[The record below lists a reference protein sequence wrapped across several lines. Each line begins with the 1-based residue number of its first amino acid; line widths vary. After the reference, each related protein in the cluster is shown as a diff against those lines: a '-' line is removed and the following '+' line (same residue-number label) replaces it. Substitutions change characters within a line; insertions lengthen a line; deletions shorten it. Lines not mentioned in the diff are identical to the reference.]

1 MAIRTIAQLKAW
13 FRRGK
18 YPTEEQFA
26 DWLDSYVHKEESS
39 IPVIQVEGLAEQLN
53 SKYVASEGHELERQH
68 RELKGDYETH
78 RMTSDERFD
87 NISGC
92 IEDLETEDE
101 RQQTEID
108 SLNAEVEVIHTKDS
122 SQDKEISAL
131 HDTDRDQQMSI
142 DSLDGRADS
151 LEMGI
156 RMHVSDTDNPHRVD
170 KSQVGLGN
178 VPNVATNDQTPTY
191 TAAPSLTYL
200 SSGEKLSSAF
210 GKLMK
215 AVSSLIS
222 HISSRDNPHQV
233 TATQVGASP
242 SGHNHDSTYQPKGN
256 YAPATHTHTAAQVT
270 GDASHR
276 FVTDAEK
283 STWNSKAD
291 GSHNHDSVYQPKGDY
306 LLSSQLQD
314 LKGPKGD
321 KGDKGDTGAPGPQGA
336 KGDTGATGAAGHSP
350 AVSVSTDGYLTVDGV
365 KQTARSLVGPQGA
378 KGNTGDRGYTG
389 AQGPQGATG
398 AIGPKGDKGD
408 KGAVFTPKVDSSG
421 NLTWSNNGGLT
432 NPAAVNIR
440 GPKGDTGPQGLKGDT
455 GIQGPK
461 GDTGATGPKGSDA
474 TVTKAAI
481 EAVLTGVINSH
492 KHEALS
498 KQLVENGYYQFHD
511 GFLIQWGHPSDNQ
524 DGYGVQTIYF
534 PHSFADTSY
543 SVLTTADSAYQAYY
557 VGRTICNKSASYF
570 KVSANQKNK
579 ERFFWIAVGK
589 G

>member
-26 DWLDSYVHKEESS
+26 DWLDSYVHKEESI

-68 RELKGDYETH
+68 IELKGDYETH
-78 RMTSDERFD
+78 KKTSDERFD

-92 IEDLETEDE
+92 IEDLETENE

-142 DSLDGRADS
+142 DSLDGRADT
-151 LEMGI
+151 LELGI
-156 RMHVSDTDNPHRVD
+156 RMHVSDTDNPHRVN

-191 TAAPSLTYL
+191 TMAPSLTDL

-283 STWNSKAD
+283 SAWNSKAG

-314 LKGPKGD
+314 LKGD
-321 KGDKGDTGAPGPQGA
+321 
-336 KGDTGATGAAGHSP
+336 
-350 AVSVSTDGYLTVDGV
+350 
-365 KQTARSLVGPQGA
+365 
-378 KGNTGDRGYTG
+378 
-389 AQGPQGATG
+389 
-398 AIGPKGDKGD
+398 KGDKGD
-408 KGAVFTPKVDSSG
+408 KGAVFTPVVDSSG

-440 GPKGDTGPQGLKGDT
+440 
-455 GIQGPK
+455 
-461 GDTGATGPKGSDA
+461 APKGSDA

-498 KQLVENGYYQFHD
+498 KRLVENGYYRFHD

-524 DGYGVQTIYF
+524 DTYGVQTIYF
-534 PHSFADTSY
+534 PHSFVDTSY
-543 SVLTTADSAYQAYY
+543 SILTTADSSYQTYY
-557 VGRTICNKSASYF
+557 VGRTICNKSAGSF

>member
-26 DWLDSYVHKEESS
+26 DWLDSYVHKEESI

-68 RELKGDYETH
+68 IELKGDYETH
-78 RMTSDERFD
+78 KKTSDERFD

-92 IEDLETEDE
+92 IEDLETENE

-142 DSLDGRADS
+142 DSLDGRADT
-151 LEMGI
+151 LELGI
-156 RMHVSDTDNPHRVD
+156 RMHVSDTDNPHRVN

-191 TAAPSLTYL
+191 TMAPSLTDL

-256 YAPATHTHTAAQVT
+256 YAPATHTHTAAQVNE
-270 GDASHR
+270 DASHR

-283 STWNSKAD
+283 SAWNSKAG

-314 LKGPKGD
+314 LKGD
-321 KGDKGDTGAPGPQGA
+321 
-336 KGDTGATGAAGHSP
+336 
-350 AVSVSTDGYLTVDGV
+350 
-365 KQTARSLVGPQGA
+365 
-378 KGNTGDRGYTG
+378 
-389 AQGPQGATG
+389 
-398 AIGPKGDKGD
+398 KGDKGD
-408 KGAVFTPKVDSSG
+408 KGAVFTPVVDSSG

-440 GPKGDTGPQGLKGDT
+440 
-455 GIQGPK
+455 
-461 GDTGATGPKGSDA
+461 GPKGSDA

-498 KQLVENGYYQFHD
+498 KQLVENGYYRFHD

-524 DGYGVQTIYF
+524 DAYGVQTIYF
-534 PHSFADTSY
+534 PHSFVDTSY
-543 SVLTTADSAYQAYY
+543 SILTTADSSYQTYY
-557 VGRTICNKSASYF
+557 VGRTICNKSAGSF

>member
-26 DWLDSYVHKEESS
+26 DWLDSYVHKEESI

-68 RELKGDYETH
+68 IELKGDYETH
-78 RMTSDERFD
+78 RKTSDERFD

-142 DSLDGRADS
+142 DSLDGRADT

-191 TAAPSLTYL
+191 TVAPSLTDL

-256 YAPATHTHTAAQVT
+256 YAPATHTHTAAQVNE
-270 GDASHR
+270 DASHR

-283 STWNSKAD
+283 SAWNSKAG

-314 LKGPKGD
+314 LKGD
-321 KGDKGDTGAPGPQGA
+321 
-336 KGDTGATGAAGHSP
+336 
-350 AVSVSTDGYLTVDGV
+350 
-365 KQTARSLVGPQGA
+365 
-378 KGNTGDRGYTG
+378 
-389 AQGPQGATG
+389 
-398 AIGPKGDKGD
+398 KGDKGD
-408 KGAVFTPKVDSSG
+408 KGAVFTPVVDSSG

-440 GPKGDTGPQGLKGDT
+440 
-455 GIQGPK
+455 
-461 GDTGATGPKGSDA
+461 GPKGSDA

-498 KQLVENGYYQFHD
+498 KRLVENGYYRFHD

-524 DGYGVQTIYF
+524 DAYGVQTIYF
-534 PHSFADTSY
+534 PLSFVDTSY
-543 SVLTTADSAYQAYY
+543 SILTTADSSYQTYY
-557 VGRTICNKSASYF
+557 VGRTICNKSAGSF

>member
-26 DWLDSYVHKEESS
+26 DWLDSYVHKEESI

-68 RELKGDYETH
+68 IELKGDYETH
-78 RMTSDERFD
+78 RKTSDERFD

-142 DSLDGRADS
+142 DSLDGRADT

-191 TAAPSLTYL
+191 TAAPSLTDL

-256 YAPATHTHTAAQVT
+256 YAPATHTHTAAQVNE
-270 GDASHR
+270 DASHR

-283 STWNSKAD
+283 SAWNSKAG

-314 LKGPKGD
+314 LKGD
-321 KGDKGDTGAPGPQGA
+321 
-336 KGDTGATGAAGHSP
+336 
-350 AVSVSTDGYLTVDGV
+350 
-365 KQTARSLVGPQGA
+365 
-378 KGNTGDRGYTG
+378 
-389 AQGPQGATG
+389 
-398 AIGPKGDKGD
+398 KGDKGD
-408 KGAVFTPKVDSSG
+408 KGAVFTPVVDSSG

-440 GPKGDTGPQGLKGDT
+440 
-455 GIQGPK
+455 
-461 GDTGATGPKGSDA
+461 GPKGSDA

-498 KQLVENGYYQFHD
+498 KRLVENGYYRFHD

-524 DGYGVQTIYF
+524 DAYGVQTIYF
-534 PHSFADTSY
+534 PHSFVDTSY
-543 SVLTTADSAYQAYY
+543 SILTTADSSYQTYY
-557 VGRTICNKSASYF
+557 VGRTICNKSAGSF

>member
-26 DWLDSYVHKEESS
+26 DWLDSYVHKEESI

-68 RELKGDYETH
+68 IELKGDYETH
-78 RMTSDERFD
+78 RKTSDERFD

-92 IEDLETEDE
+92 IEDLETENE

-142 DSLDGRADS
+142 DSLDGRADT
-151 LEMGI
+151 LELGI

-191 TAAPSLTYL
+191 TAAPSLTDL

-256 YAPATHTHTAAQVT
+256 YAPATHTHTAAQVNE
-270 GDASHR
+270 DASHR

-283 STWNSKAD
+283 SAWNSKAD

-314 LKGPKGD
+314 LKGD
-321 KGDKGDTGAPGPQGA
+321 
-336 KGDTGATGAAGHSP
+336 
-350 AVSVSTDGYLTVDGV
+350 
-365 KQTARSLVGPQGA
+365 
-378 KGNTGDRGYTG
+378 
-389 AQGPQGATG
+389 
-398 AIGPKGDKGD
+398 KGDKGD
-408 KGAVFTPKVDSSG
+408 KGAVFTPVVDSSG

-440 GPKGDTGPQGLKGDT
+440 
-455 GIQGPK
+455 
-461 GDTGATGPKGSDA
+461 GPKGSDA

-498 KQLVENGYYQFHD
+498 KRLVENGYYRFHD

-524 DGYGVQTIYF
+524 DAYGVQTIYF
-534 PHSFADTSY
+534 PHSFVDTSY
-543 SVLTTADSAYQAYY
+543 SILTTADSSYQTYY
-557 VGRTICNKSASYF
+557 VGRTICNKSAGSF

>member
-26 DWLDSYVHKEESS
+26 DWLDSYVHKEESI

-68 RELKGDYETH
+68 IELKGDYETH
-78 RMTSDERFD
+78 RKTSDERFD

-92 IEDLETEDE
+92 IEDLETENE

-142 DSLDGRADS
+142 DSLDGRADT

-191 TAAPSLTYL
+191 TVAPSLTDL

-256 YAPATHTHTAAQVT
+256 YAPATHTHTAAQVNE
-270 GDASHR
+270 DASHR

-283 STWNSKAD
+283 SAWNSKAG

-314 LKGPKGD
+314 LKGD
-321 KGDKGDTGAPGPQGA
+321 
-336 KGDTGATGAAGHSP
+336 
-350 AVSVSTDGYLTVDGV
+350 
-365 KQTARSLVGPQGA
+365 
-378 KGNTGDRGYTG
+378 
-389 AQGPQGATG
+389 
-398 AIGPKGDKGD
+398 KGDKGD
-408 KGAVFTPKVDSSG
+408 KGAVFTPVVDSSG

-440 GPKGDTGPQGLKGDT
+440 
-455 GIQGPK
+455 
-461 GDTGATGPKGSDA
+461 APKGSDA

-498 KQLVENGYYQFHD
+498 KRLVENGYYRFHD

-524 DGYGVQTIYF
+524 DTYGVQTIYF
-534 PHSFADTSY
+534 PHSFVDTSY
-543 SVLTTADSAYQAYY
+543 SILTTADSSYQTYY
-557 VGRTICNKSASYF
+557 VGRTICNKSAGSF

>member
-26 DWLDSYVHKEESS
+26 DWLDSYVHKEESI

-68 RELKGDYETH
+68 IELKGDYETH
-78 RMTSDERFD
+78 RKTSDERFD

-92 IEDLETEDE
+92 IEDLETENE

-142 DSLDGRADS
+142 DSLDGRADT
-151 LEMGI
+151 LELGI

-191 TAAPSLTYL
+191 TAAPSLTDL

-256 YAPATHTHTAAQVT
+256 YAPATHTHTAAQVNE
-270 GDASHR
+270 DASHR

-283 STWNSKAD
+283 SAWNSKAG

-314 LKGPKGD
+314 LKGD
-321 KGDKGDTGAPGPQGA
+321 
-336 KGDTGATGAAGHSP
+336 
-350 AVSVSTDGYLTVDGV
+350 
-365 KQTARSLVGPQGA
+365 
-378 KGNTGDRGYTG
+378 
-389 AQGPQGATG
+389 
-398 AIGPKGDKGD
+398 KGDKGD
-408 KGAVFTPKVDSSG
+408 KGAVFTPVVDSSG

-440 GPKGDTGPQGLKGDT
+440 
-455 GIQGPK
+455 
-461 GDTGATGPKGSDA
+461 GPKGSDA

-498 KQLVENGYYQFHD
+498 KRLVENGYYRFHD

-524 DGYGVQTIYF
+524 DAYGVQTIYF
-534 PHSFADTSY
+534 PHSFVDTSY
-543 SVLTTADSAYQAYY
+543 SILTTADSSYQTYY
-557 VGRTICNKSASYF
+557 VGRTICNKSAGSF

>member
-26 DWLDSYVHKEESS
+26 DWLDSYVHKEESI

-68 RELKGDYETH
+68 IELKGDYETH
-78 RMTSDERFD
+78 RKTSDERFD

-92 IEDLETEDE
+92 IEDLETENE

-142 DSLDGRADS
+142 DSLDGRAGT
-151 LEMGI
+151 LELGI

-191 TAAPSLTYL
+191 TAAPSLTDL

-256 YAPATHTHTAAQVT
+256 YAPATHTHTAAQVNE
-270 GDASHR
+270 DASHR

-283 STWNSKAD
+283 SAWNSKAG

-314 LKGPKGD
+314 LKGD
-321 KGDKGDTGAPGPQGA
+321 
-336 KGDTGATGAAGHSP
+336 
-350 AVSVSTDGYLTVDGV
+350 
-365 KQTARSLVGPQGA
+365 
-378 KGNTGDRGYTG
+378 
-389 AQGPQGATG
+389 
-398 AIGPKGDKGD
+398 KGDKGD
-408 KGAVFTPKVDSSG
+408 KGAVFTPVVDSSG

-440 GPKGDTGPQGLKGDT
+440 
-455 GIQGPK
+455 
-461 GDTGATGPKGSDA
+461 GPKGSDA

-498 KQLVENGYYQFHD
+498 KRLVENGYYRFHD

-524 DGYGVQTIYF
+524 DAYGVQTIYF
-534 PHSFADTSY
+534 PHSFVDTSY
-543 SVLTTADSAYQAYY
+543 SILTTADSSYQTYY
-557 VGRTICNKSASYF
+557 VGRTICNKSAGSF

>member
-26 DWLDSYVHKEESS
+26 DWLDSYVHKEESI

-68 RELKGDYETH
+68 IELKGDYETH
-78 RMTSDERFD
+78 KKTSDERFD

-92 IEDLETEDE
+92 IEDLETENE

-142 DSLDGRADS
+142 DSLDGRADT
-151 LEMGI
+151 LELGI
-156 RMHVSDTDNPHRVD
+156 RMHVSDTDNPHRVN

-191 TAAPSLTYL
+191 TMAPSLTDL

-256 YAPATHTHTAAQVT
+256 YAPATHTHTAAQVNE
-270 GDASHR
+270 DASHR

-283 STWNSKAD
+283 SAWNSKAG

-314 LKGPKGD
+314 LKGD
-321 KGDKGDTGAPGPQGA
+321 
-336 KGDTGATGAAGHSP
+336 
-350 AVSVSTDGYLTVDGV
+350 
-365 KQTARSLVGPQGA
+365 
-378 KGNTGDRGYTG
+378 
-389 AQGPQGATG
+389 
-398 AIGPKGDKGD
+398 KGDKGD
-408 KGAVFTPKVDSSG
+408 KGAVFTPVVDSSG

-440 GPKGDTGPQGLKGDT
+440 
-455 GIQGPK
+455 
-461 GDTGATGPKGSDA
+461 GPKGSDA

-498 KQLVENGYYQFHD
+498 KRLVENGYYRFHD

-524 DGYGVQTIYF
+524 DAYGVQTIYF
-534 PHSFADTSY
+534 PHSFVDTSY
-543 SVLTTADSAYQAYY
+543 SILTTADSSYQTYY
-557 VGRTICNKSASYF
+557 VGRTICNKSAGSF

>member
-26 DWLDSYVHKEESS
+26 DWLDSYVHKEESI

-68 RELKGDYETH
+68 IELKGDYETH
-78 RMTSDERFD
+78 KKTSDERFD

-92 IEDLETEDE
+92 IEDLETENE

-142 DSLDGRADS
+142 DSLDGRADT
-151 LEMGI
+151 LELGI
-156 RMHVSDTDNPHRVD
+156 RMHVSDTDNPHRVN

-191 TAAPSLTYL
+191 TVAPSLTDL

-256 YAPATHTHTAAQVT
+256 YAPATHTHTAAQVNE
-270 GDASHR
+270 DASHR

-283 STWNSKAD
+283 SAWNSKAD

-314 LKGPKGD
+314 LKGD
-321 KGDKGDTGAPGPQGA
+321 
-336 KGDTGATGAAGHSP
+336 
-350 AVSVSTDGYLTVDGV
+350 
-365 KQTARSLVGPQGA
+365 
-378 KGNTGDRGYTG
+378 
-389 AQGPQGATG
+389 
-398 AIGPKGDKGD
+398 KGDKGD
-408 KGAVFTPKVDSSG
+408 KGAVFTPVVDSSG

-440 GPKGDTGPQGLKGDT
+440 
-455 GIQGPK
+455 
-461 GDTGATGPKGSDA
+461 GPKGSDA

-498 KQLVENGYYQFHD
+498 KQLVENGYYRFHD

-524 DGYGVQTIYF
+524 DAYGVQTIYF
-534 PHSFADTSY
+534 PHSFVDTSY
-543 SVLTTADSAYQAYY
+543 SILTTADSSYQTYY
-557 VGRTICNKSASYF
+557 VGRTICNKSAGSF

>member
-26 DWLDSYVHKEESS
+26 DWLDSYVHKEESI
-39 IPVIQVEGLAEQLN
+39 IPVIQVEGLAEQLY

-68 RELKGDYETH
+68 IELKGDYETH
-78 RMTSDERFD
+78 KKTSDERFD

-92 IEDLETEDE
+92 IEDLETENE

-142 DSLDGRADS
+142 DSLDGRADT
-151 LEMGI
+151 LELGI
-156 RMHVSDTDNPHRVD
+156 RMHVSDTDNPHRVN

-191 TAAPSLTYL
+191 TVAPSLTDL

-314 LKGPKGD
+314 LKGD
-321 KGDKGDTGAPGPQGA
+321 
-336 KGDTGATGAAGHSP
+336 
-350 AVSVSTDGYLTVDGV
+350 
-365 KQTARSLVGPQGA
+365 
-378 KGNTGDRGYTG
+378 
-389 AQGPQGATG
+389 
-398 AIGPKGDKGD
+398 KGDKGD
-408 KGAVFTPKVDSSG
+408 KGAVFTPVVDSSG

-440 GPKGDTGPQGLKGDT
+440 
-455 GIQGPK
+455 
-461 GDTGATGPKGSDA
+461 GPKGSDA

-498 KQLVENGYYQFHD
+498 KQLVENGYYRFHD

-524 DGYGVQTIYF
+524 DAYGVQTIYF
-534 PHSFADTSY
+534 PHSFVDTSY
-543 SVLTTADSAYQAYY
+543 SILTTADSSYQTYY
-557 VGRTICNKSASYF
+557 VGRTICNKSAGSF

>member
-26 DWLDSYVHKEESS
+26 DWLDSYVHKEESI

-68 RELKGDYETH
+68 IELKGDYETH
-78 RMTSDERFD
+78 KKTSDERFD

-92 IEDLETEDE
+92 IEDLETENE

-142 DSLDGRADS
+142 DSLDGRADT
-151 LEMGI
+151 LELGI
-156 RMHVSDTDNPHRVD
+156 RMHVSDTDNPHRVN

-191 TAAPSLTYL
+191 TMAPSLTDL

-256 YAPATHTHTAAQVT
+256 YAPATHTHTAAQVNE
-270 GDASHR
+270 DASHR

-283 STWNSKAD
+283 SAWNSKAG

-314 LKGPKGD
+314 LKGD
-321 KGDKGDTGAPGPQGA
+321 
-336 KGDTGATGAAGHSP
+336 
-350 AVSVSTDGYLTVDGV
+350 
-365 KQTARSLVGPQGA
+365 
-378 KGNTGDRGYTG
+378 
-389 AQGPQGATG
+389 
-398 AIGPKGDKGD
+398 KGDKGD
-408 KGAVFTPKVDSSG
+408 KGAVFTPVVDSSG

-440 GPKGDTGPQGLKGDT
+440 
-455 GIQGPK
+455 
-461 GDTGATGPKGSDA
+461 APKGSDA

-498 KQLVENGYYQFHD
+498 KQLVENGYYRFHD

-524 DGYGVQTIYF
+524 DTYGVQTIYF
-534 PHSFADTSY
+534 PHSFVDTSY
-543 SVLTTADSAYQAYY
+543 SILTTADSSYQTYY
-557 VGRTICNKSASYF
+557 VGRTICNKSAGSF

>member
-26 DWLDSYVHKEESS
+26 DWLDSYVHKEESI

-68 RELKGDYETH
+68 IELKGDYETH
-78 RMTSDERFD
+78 RKTSDERFD

-92 IEDLETEDE
+92 IEDLETENE

-142 DSLDGRADS
+142 DSLDGRADT
-151 LEMGI
+151 LELGI

-191 TAAPSLTYL
+191 TAAPSLTDL

-283 STWNSKAD
+283 SAWNSKAD
-291 GSHNHDSVYQPKGDY
+291 GSHNHDSTYQPKGNYAPATHTHTAAQVTGDASHRFVTDAEKSAWNSKAGGSHNHDSVYQPKGDY

-314 LKGPKGD
+314 LKGD
-321 KGDKGDTGAPGPQGA
+321 
-336 KGDTGATGAAGHSP
+336 
-350 AVSVSTDGYLTVDGV
+350 
-365 KQTARSLVGPQGA
+365 
-378 KGNTGDRGYTG
+378 
-389 AQGPQGATG
+389 
-398 AIGPKGDKGD
+398 KGDKGD
-408 KGAVFTPKVDSSG
+408 KGAVFTPVVDSSG

-432 NPAAVNIR
+432 NPAAVNI
-440 GPKGDTGPQGLKGDT
+440 K
-455 GIQGPK
+455 GPK
-461 GDTGATGPKGSDA
+461 GDTGAQGPKGATGATGPQGPAGSNA

-481 EAVLTGVINSH
+481 EAVLTGVISTHSH
-492 KHEALS
+492 AVPSTVALKDFS
-498 KQLVENGYYQFHD
+498 NVSQKSMASTSGYYKFPD
-511 GFLIQWGHPSDNQ
+511 GLMFQWGKIQNNSDSNF
-524 DGYGVQTIYF
+524 VQTVYF
-534 PHSFADTSY
+534 PTTFYNTSY
-543 SVLTTADSAYQAYY
+543 TVLTTTISAYQEYY
-557 VGRTICNKSASYF
+557 VGRTVCHQATNYF
-570 KVSANQKNK
+570 RVSANQKNR
-579 ERFFWIAVGK
+579 EEFFYMAIGRWK
-589 G
+589 

>member
-26 DWLDSYVHKEESS
+26 DWLDSYVHKEESI

-68 RELKGDYETH
+68 IELKGDYETH
-78 RMTSDERFD
+78 RKTSDERFD

-92 IEDLETEDE
+92 IEDLETENE

-142 DSLDGRADS
+142 DSLDGRADT
-151 LEMGI
+151 LELGI

-191 TAAPSLTYL
+191 TAAPSLTDL

-283 STWNSKAD
+283 SAWNSKA
-291 GSHNHDSVYQPKGDY
+291 GGNHNHDSVYQPKGDY

-314 LKGPKGD
+314 LKGD
-321 KGDKGDTGAPGPQGA
+321 
-336 KGDTGATGAAGHSP
+336 
-350 AVSVSTDGYLTVDGV
+350 
-365 KQTARSLVGPQGA
+365 
-378 KGNTGDRGYTG
+378 
-389 AQGPQGATG
+389 
-398 AIGPKGDKGD
+398 KGDKGD
-408 KGAVFTPKVDSSG
+408 KGAVFTPVVDSSG

-440 GPKGDTGPQGLKGDT
+440 
-455 GIQGPK
+455 
-461 GDTGATGPKGSDA
+461 GPKGSDA

-498 KQLVENGYYQFHD
+498 KRLVENGYYRFHD

-524 DGYGVQTIYF
+524 DAYGVQTIYF
-534 PHSFADTSY
+534 PHSFVDTSY
-543 SVLTTADSAYQAYY
+543 SILTTADSSYQTYY
-557 VGRTICNKSASYF
+557 VGRTICNKSAGSF

>member
-26 DWLDSYVHKEESS
+26 DWLDSYVHKEESI

-68 RELKGDYETH
+68 IELKGDYETH
-78 RMTSDERFD
+78 RKTSDERFD

-92 IEDLETEDE
+92 IEDLETENE

-142 DSLDGRADS
+142 DSLDGRADT
-151 LEMGI
+151 LELGI

-191 TAAPSLTYL
+191 TAAPSLTDL

-283 STWNSKAD
+283 SAWNSKAD
-291 GSHNHDSVYQPKGDY
+291 GSHNHDSTYQPKGNYAPATHTHTAAQVTGDASHRFVTDAEKSAWNSKAGGSHNHDSVYQPKGDY

-314 LKGPKGD
+314 LKGD
-321 KGDKGDTGAPGPQGA
+321 
-336 KGDTGATGAAGHSP
+336 
-350 AVSVSTDGYLTVDGV
+350 
-365 KQTARSLVGPQGA
+365 
-378 KGNTGDRGYTG
+378 
-389 AQGPQGATG
+389 
-398 AIGPKGDKGD
+398 KGDKGD
-408 KGAVFTPKVDSSG
+408 KGAVFTPVVDSSG

-474 TVTKAAI
+474 TVTKAAV
-481 EAVLTGVINSH
+481 EAVLTGFISSH
-492 KHEALS
+492 EHVVPSTVALADLS
-498 KQLVENGYYQFHD
+498 NVSIRIFGTSSGYHKLPD
-511 GFLIQWGHPSDNQ
+511 GLLIQWGFLKSNQ
-524 DGYGVQTIYF
+524 DANFVQRVYLQR
-534 PHSFADTSY
+534 AYRDTSY
-543 SVLTTADSAYQAYY
+543 AIFTTTASTYQQYY
-557 VGRTICNKSASYF
+557 VGRNVCEQTTTYF
-570 KVSANQKNK
+570 KVSANQKNQ
-579 ERFFWIAVGK
+579 EAFFYMAIGPWK
-589 G
+589 

>member
-26 DWLDSYVHKEESS
+26 DWLDSYVHKEESI

-68 RELKGDYETH
+68 IELKGDYETH
-78 RMTSDERFD
+78 KKTSDERFD

-92 IEDLETEDE
+92 IEDLETENE

-142 DSLDGRADS
+142 DSLDGRADT
-151 LEMGI
+151 LELGI
-156 RMHVSDTDNPHRVD
+156 RMHVSDTDNPHRVN

-191 TAAPSLTYL
+191 TVAPSLTDL

-256 YAPATHTHTAAQVT
+256 YAPATHTHTAAQVNE
-270 GDASHR
+270 DASHR

-283 STWNSKAD
+283 SAWNSKAD
-291 GSHNHDSVYQPKGDY
+291 GSHNHDSAYQPKGDY

-314 LKGPKGD
+314 LKGD
-321 KGDKGDTGAPGPQGA
+321 
-336 KGDTGATGAAGHSP
+336 
-350 AVSVSTDGYLTVDGV
+350 
-365 KQTARSLVGPQGA
+365 
-378 KGNTGDRGYTG
+378 
-389 AQGPQGATG
+389 
-398 AIGPKGDKGD
+398 KGDKGD
-408 KGAVFTPKVDSSG
+408 KGAVFTPVVDSSG

-440 GPKGDTGPQGLKGDT
+440 
-455 GIQGPK
+455 
-461 GDTGATGPKGSDA
+461 GPKGSDA

-498 KQLVENGYYQFHD
+498 KQLVENGYYRFHD

-524 DGYGVQTIYF
+524 DAYGVQTIYF
-534 PHSFADTSY
+534 PHSFVDTSY
-543 SVLTTADSAYQAYY
+543 SILTTADSSYQTYY
-557 VGRTICNKSASYF
+557 VGRTICNKSAGSF

>member
-26 DWLDSYVHKEESS
+26 DWLDSYVHKEESI

-68 RELKGDYETH
+68 IELKGDYETH
-78 RMTSDERFD
+78 KKTSDERFD

-92 IEDLETEDE
+92 IEDLETENE

-142 DSLDGRADS
+142 DSLDGRADT
-151 LEMGI
+151 LELGI
-156 RMHVSDTDNPHRVD
+156 RMHVSDTDNPHRVN

-191 TAAPSLTYL
+191 TMAPSLTDL

-256 YAPATHTHTAAQVT
+256 YAPATHTHTAAQVNE
-270 GDASHR
+270 DASHR

-283 STWNSKAD
+283 SAWNSKAG

-314 LKGPKGD
+314 LKGD
-321 KGDKGDTGAPGPQGA
+321 
-336 KGDTGATGAAGHSP
+336 
-350 AVSVSTDGYLTVDGV
+350 
-365 KQTARSLVGPQGA
+365 
-378 KGNTGDRGYTG
+378 
-389 AQGPQGATG
+389 
-398 AIGPKGDKGD
+398 KGDKGD
-408 KGAVFTPKVDSSG
+408 KGAVFTPVVDSSG

-440 GPKGDTGPQGLKGDT
+440 
-455 GIQGPK
+455 
-461 GDTGATGPKGSDA
+461 APKGSDA

-498 KQLVENGYYQFHD
+498 KQLVENGYYRFHD

-524 DGYGVQTIYF
+524 DAYGVQTIYF
-534 PHSFADTSY
+534 PHSFVDTSY
-543 SVLTTADSAYQAYY
+543 SILTTADSSYQTYY
-557 VGRTICNKSASYF
+557 VGRTICNKSAGSF

>member
-26 DWLDSYVHKEESS
+26 DWLDSYVHKEESI

-68 RELKGDYETH
+68 IELKGDYETH
-78 RMTSDERFD
+78 RKTSDERFD

-92 IEDLETEDE
+92 IEDLETENE

-142 DSLDGRADS
+142 DSLDGRADT
-151 LEMGI
+151 LELGI

-191 TAAPSLTYL
+191 TAAPSLTDL

-210 GKLMK
+210 GKLMM

-256 YAPATHTHTAAQVT
+256 YAPATHTHTAAQVNE
-270 GDASHR
+270 DASHR

-283 STWNSKAD
+283 SAWNSKAG

-314 LKGPKGD
+314 LKGD
-321 KGDKGDTGAPGPQGA
+321 
-336 KGDTGATGAAGHSP
+336 
-350 AVSVSTDGYLTVDGV
+350 
-365 KQTARSLVGPQGA
+365 
-378 KGNTGDRGYTG
+378 
-389 AQGPQGATG
+389 
-398 AIGPKGDKGD
+398 KGDKGD
-408 KGAVFTPKVDSSG
+408 KGAVFTPVVDSSG

-440 GPKGDTGPQGLKGDT
+440 
-455 GIQGPK
+455 
-461 GDTGATGPKGSDA
+461 GPKGSDA

-498 KQLVENGYYQFHD
+498 KRLVENGYYRFHD

-524 DGYGVQTIYF
+524 DAYGVQTIYF
-534 PHSFADTSY
+534 PHSFVDTSY
-543 SVLTTADSAYQAYY
+543 SILTTADSSYQTYY
-557 VGRTICNKSASYF
+557 VGRTICNKSAGSF

>member
-26 DWLDSYVHKEESS
+26 DWLDSYVHKEESI

-68 RELKGDYETH
+68 IELKGDYETH
-78 RMTSDERFD
+78 KKTSDERFD

-92 IEDLETEDE
+92 IEDLETENE

-142 DSLDGRADS
+142 DSLDGRADT
-151 LEMGI
+151 LELGI
-156 RMHVSDTDNPHRVD
+156 RMHVSDTDNPHRVN

-191 TAAPSLTYL
+191 TMAPSLTDL

-256 YAPATHTHTAAQVT
+256 YAPATHTHTAAQVNE
-270 GDASHR
+270 DASHR

-283 STWNSKAD
+283 SAWNSKAG

-314 LKGPKGD
+314 LKGD
-321 KGDKGDTGAPGPQGA
+321 
-336 KGDTGATGAAGHSP
+336 
-350 AVSVSTDGYLTVDGV
+350 
-365 KQTARSLVGPQGA
+365 
-378 KGNTGDRGYTG
+378 
-389 AQGPQGATG
+389 
-398 AIGPKGDKGD
+398 KGDKGD
-408 KGAVFTPKVDSSG
+408 KGAVFTPVVDSSG

-432 NPAAVNIR
+432 NPGAVNIR
-440 GPKGDTGPQGLKGDT
+440 
-455 GIQGPK
+455 
-461 GDTGATGPKGSDA
+461 APKGSDA

-498 KQLVENGYYQFHD
+498 KRLVENGYYRFHD

-524 DGYGVQTIYF
+524 DTYGVQTIYF
-534 PHSFADTSY
+534 PHSFVDTSY
-543 SVLTTADSAYQAYY
+543 SILTTADSSYQTYY
-557 VGRTICNKSASYF
+557 VGRTICNKSAGSF

>member
-26 DWLDSYVHKEESS
+26 DWLDSYVHKEESI

-68 RELKGDYETH
+68 IELKGDYETH
-78 RMTSDERFD
+78 KKTSDERFD

-92 IEDLETEDE
+92 IEDLETENE

-142 DSLDGRADS
+142 DSLDGRADT
-151 LEMGI
+151 LELGI
-156 RMHVSDTDNPHRVD
+156 RMHVSDTDNPHRVN

-191 TAAPSLTYL
+191 TVAPSLTDL

-283 STWNSKAD
+283 SAWNSKAG

-314 LKGPKGD
+314 LKGD
-321 KGDKGDTGAPGPQGA
+321 
-336 KGDTGATGAAGHSP
+336 
-350 AVSVSTDGYLTVDGV
+350 
-365 KQTARSLVGPQGA
+365 
-378 KGNTGDRGYTG
+378 
-389 AQGPQGATG
+389 
-398 AIGPKGDKGD
+398 KGDKGD
-408 KGAVFTPKVDSSG
+408 KGAVFTPVVDSSG

-440 GPKGDTGPQGLKGDT
+440 
-455 GIQGPK
+455 
-461 GDTGATGPKGSDA
+461 APKGSDA

-498 KQLVENGYYQFHD
+498 KQLVENGYYRFHD

-524 DGYGVQTIYF
+524 DAYGVQTIYF
-534 PHSFADTSY
+534 PHSFVDTSY
-543 SVLTTADSAYQAYY
+543 SILTTADSSYQTYY
-557 VGRTICNKSASYF
+557 VGRTICNKSAGSF

>member
-26 DWLDSYVHKEESS
+26 DWLDSYVHKEESI

-68 RELKGDYETH
+68 IELKGDYETH
-78 RMTSDERFD
+78 KKTSDERFD

-92 IEDLETEDE
+92 IEDLETENE

-142 DSLDGRADS
+142 DSLDGRADT
-151 LEMGI
+151 LELGI
-156 RMHVSDTDNPHRVD
+156 RMHVSDTDNPHRVN

-191 TAAPSLTYL
+191 TMAPSLTDL

-256 YAPATHTHTAAQVT
+256 YAPATHTHTAAQVNE
-270 GDASHR
+270 DASHR

-283 STWNSKAD
+283 SAWNSKAG

-314 LKGPKGD
+314 LKGD
-321 KGDKGDTGAPGPQGA
+321 
-336 KGDTGATGAAGHSP
+336 
-350 AVSVSTDGYLTVDGV
+350 
-365 KQTARSLVGPQGA
+365 
-378 KGNTGDRGYTG
+378 
-389 AQGPQGATG
+389 
-398 AIGPKGDKGD
+398 KGDKGD
-408 KGAVFTPKVDSSG
+408 KGAVFTPVVDSSG

-440 GPKGDTGPQGLKGDT
+440 
-455 GIQGPK
+455 
-461 GDTGATGPKGSDA
+461 APKGSDA

-498 KQLVENGYYQFHD
+498 KRLVENGYYRFHD

-524 DGYGVQTIYF
+524 DTYGVQTIYF
-534 PHSFADTSY
+534 PHSFVDTSY
-543 SVLTTADSAYQAYY
+543 SILTTADSSYQTYY
-557 VGRTICNKSASYF
+557 VGRTICNKSAGSF

>member
-26 DWLDSYVHKEESS
+26 DWLDSYVHKEESI

-68 RELKGDYETH
+68 IELKGDYETH
-78 RMTSDERFD
+78 KKTSDERFD

-92 IEDLETEDE
+92 IEDLETENE

-142 DSLDGRADS
+142 DSLDGRADT
-151 LEMGI
+151 LELGI
-156 RMHVSDTDNPHRVD
+156 RMHVSDTDNPHRVN

-191 TAAPSLTYL
+191 TVAPSLTDL

-283 STWNSKAD
+283 SAWNSKAG

-314 LKGPKGD
+314 LKGD
-321 KGDKGDTGAPGPQGA
+321 
-336 KGDTGATGAAGHSP
+336 
-350 AVSVSTDGYLTVDGV
+350 
-365 KQTARSLVGPQGA
+365 
-378 KGNTGDRGYTG
+378 
-389 AQGPQGATG
+389 
-398 AIGPKGDKGD
+398 KGDKGD
-408 KGAVFTPKVDSSG
+408 KGAVFTPVVDSSG

-440 GPKGDTGPQGLKGDT
+440 
-455 GIQGPK
+455 
-461 GDTGATGPKGSDA
+461 APKGSDA

-498 KQLVENGYYQFHD
+498 KQLVENGYYRFHD

-524 DGYGVQTIYF
+524 DTYGVQTIYF
-534 PHSFADTSY
+534 PHSFVDTSY
-543 SVLTTADSAYQAYY
+543 SILTTADSSYQTYY
-557 VGRTICNKSASYF
+557 VGRTICNKSAGSF

>member
-26 DWLDSYVHKEESS
+26 DWLDIYVHKEDSI

-68 RELKGDYETH
+68 IELKGDYETH
-78 RMTSDERFD
+78 RKTSDERFD

-92 IEDLETEDE
+92 IEDLETENE

-142 DSLDGRADS
+142 DSLDGRADT
-151 LEMGI
+151 LELGI

-191 TAAPSLTYL
+191 TAAPSLTDL

-242 SGHNHDSTYQPKGN
+242 AGHNHDSTYQPKGN

-314 LKGPKGD
+314 LKGD
-321 KGDKGDTGAPGPQGA
+321 
-336 KGDTGATGAAGHSP
+336 
-350 AVSVSTDGYLTVDGV
+350 
-365 KQTARSLVGPQGA
+365 
-378 KGNTGDRGYTG
+378 
-389 AQGPQGATG
+389 
-398 AIGPKGDKGD
+398 KGDKGD
-408 KGAVFTPKVDSSG
+408 KGAVFTPVVDSSG

-440 GPKGDTGPQGLKGDT
+440 
-455 GIQGPK
+455 
-461 GDTGATGPKGSDA
+461 GPKGSDA

-498 KQLVENGYYQFHD
+498 KRLVENGYYRFHD

-524 DGYGVQTIYF
+524 DAYGVQTIYF
-534 PHSFADTSY
+534 PHSFVDTSY
-543 SVLTTADSAYQAYY
+543 SILTTADSSYQTYY
-557 VGRTICNKSASYF
+557 VGRTICNKSAGSF

>member
-26 DWLDSYVHKEESS
+26 DWLDSYVHKEESI

-68 RELKGDYETH
+68 IELKGDYETH
-78 RMTSDERFD
+78 KKTSDERFD

-92 IEDLETEDE
+92 IEDLETENE

-142 DSLDGRADS
+142 DSLDGRADT
-151 LEMGI
+151 LELGI
-156 RMHVSDTDNPHRVD
+156 RMHVSDTDNPHRVN

-191 TAAPSLTYL
+191 TMAPSLTDL

-256 YAPATHTHTAAQVT
+256 YAPATHTHTAAQVNE
-270 GDASHR
+270 DASHR

-283 STWNSKAD
+283 SAWNSKAG

-314 LKGPKGD
+314 LKGD
-321 KGDKGDTGAPGPQGA
+321 
-336 KGDTGATGAAGHSP
+336 
-350 AVSVSTDGYLTVDGV
+350 
-365 KQTARSLVGPQGA
+365 
-378 KGNTGDRGYTG
+378 
-389 AQGPQGATG
+389 
-398 AIGPKGDKGD
+398 KGDKGD
-408 KGAVFTPKVDSSG
+408 KGAVFTPVVDSSG

-440 GPKGDTGPQGLKGDT
+440 
-455 GIQGPK
+455 
-461 GDTGATGPKGSDA
+461 GPKGSDA

-498 KQLVENGYYQFHD
+498 KQLVENGYYRFHD

-524 DGYGVQTIYF
+524 DTYGVQTIYF
-534 PHSFADTSY
+534 PHSFVDTSY
-543 SVLTTADSAYQAYY
+543 SILTTADSSYQTYY
-557 VGRTICNKSASYF
+557 VGRTICNKSAGSF

>member
-26 DWLDSYVHKEESS
+26 DWLDSYVHKEESI

-68 RELKGDYETH
+68 IELKGDYETH
-78 RMTSDERFD
+78 KKTSDERFD

-92 IEDLETEDE
+92 IEDLETENE

-142 DSLDGRADS
+142 DSLDGRADT
-151 LEMGI
+151 LELGI
-156 RMHVSDTDNPHRVD
+156 RMHVSDTDNPHRVN

-191 TAAPSLTYL
+191 TVAPSLTDL

-256 YAPATHTHTAAQVT
+256 YAPATHTHTAAQVNE
-270 GDASHR
+270 DASHR

-283 STWNSKAD
+283 SAWNSKAG

-314 LKGPKGD
+314 LKGD
-321 KGDKGDTGAPGPQGA
+321 
-336 KGDTGATGAAGHSP
+336 
-350 AVSVSTDGYLTVDGV
+350 
-365 KQTARSLVGPQGA
+365 
-378 KGNTGDRGYTG
+378 
-389 AQGPQGATG
+389 
-398 AIGPKGDKGD
+398 KGDKGD
-408 KGAVFTPKVDSSG
+408 KGAVFTPVVDSSG

-440 GPKGDTGPQGLKGDT
+440 
-455 GIQGPK
+455 
-461 GDTGATGPKGSDA
+461 APKGSDA

-498 KQLVENGYYQFHD
+498 KRLVENGYYRFHD

-524 DGYGVQTIYF
+524 DAYGVQTIYF
-534 PHSFADTSY
+534 PHSFVDTSY
-543 SVLTTADSAYQAYY
+543 SILTTADSSYQTYY
-557 VGRTICNKSASYF
+557 VGRTICNKSAGSF

>member
-26 DWLDSYVHKEESS
+26 DWLDSYVHKEESI

-68 RELKGDYETH
+68 IELKGDYETH
-78 RMTSDERFD
+78 RKTSDERFD

-92 IEDLETEDE
+92 IEDLETENE

-142 DSLDGRADS
+142 DSLDGRADT
-151 LEMGI
+151 LELGI

-191 TAAPSLTYL
+191 TAAPSLTDL

-283 STWNSKAD
+283 SAWNSKAG

-314 LKGPKGD
+314 LKGD
-321 KGDKGDTGAPGPQGA
+321 
-336 KGDTGATGAAGHSP
+336 
-350 AVSVSTDGYLTVDGV
+350 
-365 KQTARSLVGPQGA
+365 
-378 KGNTGDRGYTG
+378 
-389 AQGPQGATG
+389 
-398 AIGPKGDKGD
+398 KGDKGD
-408 KGAVFTPKVDSSG
+408 KGAVFTPAVDSSG

-474 TVTKAAI
+474 TVTKAAV
-481 EAVLTGVINSH
+481 EAVLTGFISSH
-492 KHEALS
+492 EHVVPSTVALADLS
-498 KQLVENGYYQFHD
+498 NVSIRIFGTSSGYHKLPD
-511 GFLIQWGHPSDNQ
+511 GLLIQWGFLKSNQ
-524 DGYGVQTIYF
+524 DANFVQRVYLQR
-534 PHSFADTSY
+534 AYRDTSY
-543 SVLTTADSAYQAYY
+543 AIFTTTASIYQQYY
-557 VGRTICNKSASYF
+557 VGRNVCEQTTTYF
-570 KVSANQKNK
+570 KVSANQKNQ
-579 ERFFWIAVGK
+579 EAFFYMAIGPWK
-589 G
+589 

>member
-26 DWLDSYVHKEESS
+26 DWLDSYVHKEESI

-68 RELKGDYETH
+68 IELKGDYETH
-78 RMTSDERFD
+78 KKTSDERFD

-92 IEDLETEDE
+92 IEDLETENE

-142 DSLDGRADS
+142 DSLDGRADT
-151 LEMGI
+151 LELGI
-156 RMHVSDTDNPHRVD
+156 RMHVSDTDNPHRVN

-191 TAAPSLTYL
+191 TMAPSLTDL

-256 YAPATHTHTAAQVT
+256 YAPATHTHTAAQVNE
-270 GDASHR
+270 DASHR

-283 STWNSKAD
+283 SAWNSKAG

-314 LKGPKGD
+314 LKGD
-321 KGDKGDTGAPGPQGA
+321 KGDK
-336 KGDTGATGAAGHSP
+336 
-350 AVSVSTDGYLTVDGV
+350 V
-365 KQTARSLVGPQGA
+365 
-378 KGNTGDRGYTG
+378 
-389 AQGPQGATG
+389 
-398 AIGPKGDKGD
+398 D
-408 KGAVFTPKVDSSG
+408 KGAVFTPVVDSSG

-440 GPKGDTGPQGLKGDT
+440 
-455 GIQGPK
+455 
-461 GDTGATGPKGSDA
+461 APKGSDA

-498 KQLVENGYYQFHD
+498 KRLVENGYYRFHD

-524 DGYGVQTIYF
+524 DTYGVQTIYF
-534 PHSFADTSY
+534 PHSFVDTSY
-543 SVLTTADSAYQAYY
+543 SILTTADSSYQTYY
-557 VGRTICNKSASYF
+557 VGRTICNKSAGSF

>member
-26 DWLDSYVHKEESS
+26 DWLDSYVHKEESI

-87 NISGC
+87 NISEC

-131 HDTDRDQQMSI
+131 HDTDRYQQMSI
-142 DSLDGRADS
+142 DSLDGRADN
-151 LEMGI
+151 LELGI

-191 TAAPSLTYL
+191 TVAPSLTDL

-283 STWNSKAD
+283 SAWNSKAG

-314 LKGPKGD
+314 LKGD
-321 KGDKGDTGAPGPQGA
+321 
-336 KGDTGATGAAGHSP
+336 
-350 AVSVSTDGYLTVDGV
+350 
-365 KQTARSLVGPQGA
+365 
-378 KGNTGDRGYTG
+378 
-389 AQGPQGATG
+389 
-398 AIGPKGDKGD
+398 KGDKGD
-408 KGAVFTPKVDSSG
+408 KGAVFTPVVDSSG

-440 GPKGDTGPQGLKGDT
+440 
-455 GIQGPK
+455 
-461 GDTGATGPKGSDA
+461 GPKGSDA

-498 KQLVENGYYQFHD
+498 KRLVENGYYRFHD

-524 DGYGVQTIYF
+524 DAYGVQTIYF
-534 PHSFADTSY
+534 PHSFVDTSY
-543 SVLTTADSAYQAYY
+543 SILTTADSSYQTYY
-557 VGRTICNKSASYF
+557 VGRTICNKSAGSF

>member
-26 DWLDSYVHKEESS
+26 DWLDSYVHKEESI

-68 RELKGDYETH
+68 IELKGDYETH
-78 RMTSDERFD
+78 KKTSDERFD

-92 IEDLETEDE
+92 IEDLETENE

-142 DSLDGRADS
+142 DSLDGRADT
-151 LEMGI
+151 LELGI
-156 RMHVSDTDNPHRVD
+156 RMHVSDTDNPHRVN

-191 TAAPSLTYL
+191 TMAPSLTDL

-283 STWNSKAD
+283 SAWNSKAG

-314 LKGPKGD
+314 LKGD
-321 KGDKGDTGAPGPQGA
+321 
-336 KGDTGATGAAGHSP
+336 
-350 AVSVSTDGYLTVDGV
+350 
-365 KQTARSLVGPQGA
+365 
-378 KGNTGDRGYTG
+378 
-389 AQGPQGATG
+389 
-398 AIGPKGDKGD
+398 KGDKGD
-408 KGAVFTPKVDSSG
+408 KGAVFTPVVDSSG

-440 GPKGDTGPQGLKGDT
+440 
-455 GIQGPK
+455 
-461 GDTGATGPKGSDA
+461 GPKGSDA

-498 KQLVENGYYQFHD
+498 KRLVENGYYRFHD

-524 DGYGVQTIYF
+524 DAYGVQTIYF
-534 PHSFADTSY
+534 PHSFVDTSY
-543 SVLTTADSAYQAYY
+543 SILTTADSSYQTYY
-557 VGRTICNKSASYF
+557 VGRTICNKSAGSF

>member
-26 DWLDSYVHKEESS
+26 DWLDSYVHKEESI

-68 RELKGDYETH
+68 IELKGDYETH
-78 RMTSDERFD
+78 RKTSDERFD

-92 IEDLETEDE
+92 IEDLETENE

-142 DSLDGRADS
+142 DSLDGRADT
-151 LEMGI
+151 LELGI

-191 TAAPSLTYL
+191 TAAPSLTDL

-256 YAPATHTHTAAQVT
+256 YAPATHTHTAAQVNE
-270 GDASHR
+270 DASHR

-314 LKGPKGD
+314 LKGD
-321 KGDKGDTGAPGPQGA
+321 
-336 KGDTGATGAAGHSP
+336 
-350 AVSVSTDGYLTVDGV
+350 
-365 KQTARSLVGPQGA
+365 
-378 KGNTGDRGYTG
+378 
-389 AQGPQGATG
+389 
-398 AIGPKGDKGD
+398 KGDKGD
-408 KGAVFTPKVDSSG
+408 KGAVFTPVVDSSG

-440 GPKGDTGPQGLKGDT
+440 
-455 GIQGPK
+455 
-461 GDTGATGPKGSDA
+461 GPKGSDA

-498 KQLVENGYYQFHD
+498 KRLVENGYYRFHD

-524 DGYGVQTIYF
+524 DAYGVQTIYF
-534 PHSFADTSY
+534 PHSFVDTSY
-543 SVLTTADSAYQAYY
+543 SILTTADSSYQTYY
-557 VGRTICNKSASYF
+557 VGRTICNKSAGSF

>member
-26 DWLDSYVHKEESS
+26 DWLDSYVHKEESI

-68 RELKGDYETH
+68 IELKGDYETH
-78 RMTSDERFD
+78 RKTSDERFD

-92 IEDLETEDE
+92 IEDLETENE

-142 DSLDGRADS
+142 DSLDGRADT

-191 TAAPSLTYL
+191 TVAPSLTDL

-256 YAPATHTHTAAQVT
+256 YAPATHTHTAAQVNE
-270 GDASHR
+270 DASHR

-283 STWNSKAD
+283 SAWNSKAG

-314 LKGPKGD
+314 LKGD
-321 KGDKGDTGAPGPQGA
+321 
-336 KGDTGATGAAGHSP
+336 
-350 AVSVSTDGYLTVDGV
+350 
-365 KQTARSLVGPQGA
+365 
-378 KGNTGDRGYTG
+378 
-389 AQGPQGATG
+389 
-398 AIGPKGDKGD
+398 KGDKGD
-408 KGAVFTPKVDSSG
+408 KGAVFTPVVDSSG

-440 GPKGDTGPQGLKGDT
+440 
-455 GIQGPK
+455 
-461 GDTGATGPKGSDA
+461 GPKGSDA

-498 KQLVENGYYQFHD
+498 KRLVENGYYRFHD

-524 DGYGVQTIYF
+524 DAYGVQTIYF
-534 PHSFADTSY
+534 PHSFVDTSY
-543 SVLTTADSAYQAYY
+543 SILTTADSSYQTYY
-557 VGRTICNKSASYF
+557 VGRTICNKSAGSF

>member
-26 DWLDSYVHKEESS
+26 DWLDSYVHKEESI

-68 RELKGDYETH
+68 IELKGDYETH
-78 RMTSDERFD
+78 RKTSDERFD

-142 DSLDGRADS
+142 DSLDGRADT

-191 TAAPSLTYL
+191 TVAPSLTDL

-256 YAPATHTHTAAQVT
+256 YAPATHTHTAAQVNE
-270 GDASHR
+270 DASHR

-283 STWNSKAD
+283 SAWNSKAG

-314 LKGPKGD
+314 LKGD
-321 KGDKGDTGAPGPQGA
+321 
-336 KGDTGATGAAGHSP
+336 
-350 AVSVSTDGYLTVDGV
+350 
-365 KQTARSLVGPQGA
+365 
-378 KGNTGDRGYTG
+378 
-389 AQGPQGATG
+389 
-398 AIGPKGDKGD
+398 KGDKGD
-408 KGAVFTPKVDSSG
+408 KGAVFTPVVDSSG

-440 GPKGDTGPQGLKGDT
+440 
-455 GIQGPK
+455 
-461 GDTGATGPKGSDA
+461 GPKGSDA

-498 KQLVENGYYQFHD
+498 KRLVENGYYRFHD

-524 DGYGVQTIYF
+524 DAYGVQTIYF
-534 PHSFADTSY
+534 PHSFVDTSY
-543 SVLTTADSAYQAYY
+543 SILTTADSSYQTYY
-557 VGRTICNKSASYF
+557 VGRTICNKSAGSF

>member
-26 DWLDSYVHKEESS
+26 DWLDSYVHKEESI

-68 RELKGDYETH
+68 IELKGDYETH
-78 RMTSDERFD
+78 KKTSDERFD

-92 IEDLETEDE
+92 IEDLETENE

-142 DSLDGRADS
+142 DSLDGRADT
-151 LEMGI
+151 LELGI
-156 RMHVSDTDNPHRVD
+156 RMHVSDTDNPHRVN

-191 TAAPSLTYL
+191 TVAPSLTDL

-256 YAPATHTHTAAQVT
+256 YAPATHTHTAAQVNE
-270 GDASHR
+270 DASHR

-314 LKGPKGD
+314 LKGD
-321 KGDKGDTGAPGPQGA
+321 
-336 KGDTGATGAAGHSP
+336 
-350 AVSVSTDGYLTVDGV
+350 
-365 KQTARSLVGPQGA
+365 
-378 KGNTGDRGYTG
+378 
-389 AQGPQGATG
+389 
-398 AIGPKGDKGD
+398 KGDKGD
-408 KGAVFTPKVDSSG
+408 KGAVFTPVVDSSG

-440 GPKGDTGPQGLKGDT
+440 
-455 GIQGPK
+455 
-461 GDTGATGPKGSDA
+461 GPKGSDA

-498 KQLVENGYYQFHD
+498 KQLVENGYYRFHD

-524 DGYGVQTIYF
+524 DAYGVQTIYF
-534 PHSFADTSY
+534 PHSFVDTSY
-543 SVLTTADSAYQAYY
+543 SILTTADSSYQTYY
-557 VGRTICNKSASYF
+557 VGRTICNKSAGSF

>member
-26 DWLDSYVHKEESS
+26 DWLDSYVHKEESI

-68 RELKGDYETH
+68 IELKGDYETH
-78 RMTSDERFD
+78 KKTSDERFD

-92 IEDLETEDE
+92 IEDLETENE

-142 DSLDGRADS
+142 DSLDGRADT
-151 LEMGI
+151 LELGI
-156 RMHVSDTDNPHRVD
+156 RMHVSDTDNPHRVN

-191 TAAPSLTYL
+191 TMAPSLTDL

-283 STWNSKAD
+283 SAWNSKAG

-314 LKGPKGD
+314 LKGD
-321 KGDKGDTGAPGPQGA
+321 
-336 KGDTGATGAAGHSP
+336 
-350 AVSVSTDGYLTVDGV
+350 
-365 KQTARSLVGPQGA
+365 
-378 KGNTGDRGYTG
+378 
-389 AQGPQGATG
+389 
-398 AIGPKGDKGD
+398 KGDKGD
-408 KGAVFTPKVDSSG
+408 KGAVFTPVVDSSG

-440 GPKGDTGPQGLKGDT
+440 
-455 GIQGPK
+455 
-461 GDTGATGPKGSDA
+461 GPKGSDA

-498 KQLVENGYYQFHD
+498 KRLVENGYYRFHD

-524 DGYGVQTIYF
+524 DTYGVQTIYF
-534 PHSFADTSY
+534 PHSFVDTSY
-543 SVLTTADSAYQAYY
+543 SILTTADSSYQTYY
-557 VGRTICNKSASYF
+557 VGRTICNKSAGSF

>member
-26 DWLDSYVHKEESS
+26 DWLDSYVHKEESI

-68 RELKGDYETH
+68 IELKGDYETH
-78 RMTSDERFD
+78 RKTSDERFD

-92 IEDLETEDE
+92 IEDLETENE

-142 DSLDGRADS
+142 DSLDGRADT
-151 LEMGI
+151 LELGI

-191 TAAPSLTYL
+191 TAAPSLTDL

-283 STWNSKAD
+283 SAWNSKAG

-314 LKGPKGD
+314 LKGD
-321 KGDKGDTGAPGPQGA
+321 
-336 KGDTGATGAAGHSP
+336 
-350 AVSVSTDGYLTVDGV
+350 
-365 KQTARSLVGPQGA
+365 
-378 KGNTGDRGYTG
+378 
-389 AQGPQGATG
+389 
-398 AIGPKGDKGD
+398 KGDKGD
-408 KGAVFTPKVDSSG
+408 KGAVFTPVVDSSG

-440 GPKGDTGPQGLKGDT
+440 
-455 GIQGPK
+455 
-461 GDTGATGPKGSDA
+461 GPKGSDA

-498 KQLVENGYYQFHD
+498 KRLVENGYYRFHD

-524 DGYGVQTIYF
+524 DAYGVQTIYF
-534 PHSFADTSY
+534 PHSFVDTSY
-543 SVLTTADSAYQAYY
+543 SILTTADSSYQTYY
-557 VGRTICNKSASYF
+557 VGRTICNKSAGSF

>member
-26 DWLDSYVHKEESS
+26 DWLDSYVHKEESI

-68 RELKGDYETH
+68 IELKGDYETH
-78 RMTSDERFD
+78 RKTSDERFD

-92 IEDLETEDE
+92 IEDLETENE

-142 DSLDGRADS
+142 DSLDGRADT
-151 LEMGI
+151 LELGI

-191 TAAPSLTYL
+191 TAAPSLTDL

-256 YAPATHTHTAAQVT
+256 YAPATHTHTAAQVNE
-270 GDASHR
+270 DASHR

-283 STWNSKAD
+283 STWNSKAG

-314 LKGPKGD
+314 LKGD
-321 KGDKGDTGAPGPQGA
+321 
-336 KGDTGATGAAGHSP
+336 
-350 AVSVSTDGYLTVDGV
+350 
-365 KQTARSLVGPQGA
+365 
-378 KGNTGDRGYTG
+378 
-389 AQGPQGATG
+389 
-398 AIGPKGDKGD
+398 KGDKGD
-408 KGAVFTPKVDSSG
+408 KGAVFTPVVDSSG

-440 GPKGDTGPQGLKGDT
+440 
-455 GIQGPK
+455 
-461 GDTGATGPKGSDA
+461 GPKGSDA

-498 KQLVENGYYQFHD
+498 KRLVENGYYRFHD

-524 DGYGVQTIYF
+524 DAYGVQTIYF
-534 PHSFADTSY
+534 PHSFVDTSY
-543 SVLTTADSAYQAYY
+543 SILTTADSSYQTYY
-557 VGRTICNKSASYF
+557 VGRTICNKSAGSF

>member
-26 DWLDSYVHKEESS
+26 DWLDSYVHKEESI

-68 RELKGDYETH
+68 IELKGDYETH
-78 RMTSDERFD
+78 KKTSDERFD

-92 IEDLETEDE
+92 IEDLETENE

-142 DSLDGRADS
+142 DSLDGRADT
-151 LEMGI
+151 LELGI
-156 RMHVSDTDNPHRVD
+156 RMHVSDTDNPHRVN

-191 TAAPSLTYL
+191 TMAPSLTDL

-283 STWNSKAD
+283 SAWNSKAG

-314 LKGPKGD
+314 LKGD
-321 KGDKGDTGAPGPQGA
+321 
-336 KGDTGATGAAGHSP
+336 
-350 AVSVSTDGYLTVDGV
+350 
-365 KQTARSLVGPQGA
+365 
-378 KGNTGDRGYTG
+378 
-389 AQGPQGATG
+389 
-398 AIGPKGDKGD
+398 KGDKGD
-408 KGAVFTPKVDSSG
+408 KGAVFTPVVDSSG

-440 GPKGDTGPQGLKGDT
+440 
-455 GIQGPK
+455 
-461 GDTGATGPKGSDA
+461 GPKGSDA

-498 KQLVENGYYQFHD
+498 KQLVENGYYRFHD

-524 DGYGVQTIYF
+524 DAYGVQTIYF
-534 PHSFADTSY
+534 PHSFVDTSY
-543 SVLTTADSAYQAYY
+543 SILTTADSSYQTYY
-557 VGRTICNKSASYF
+557 VGRTICNKSAGSF

>member
-26 DWLDSYVHKEESS
+26 DWLDSYVHKEESI

-68 RELKGDYETH
+68 IELKGDYETH
-78 RMTSDERFD
+78 RKTSDERFD

-142 DSLDGRADS
+142 DSLDGRADT
-151 LEMGI
+151 LELGI

-191 TAAPSLTYL
+191 TAAPSLTDL

-256 YAPATHTHTAAQVT
+256 YAPATHTHTAAQVNE
-270 GDASHR
+270 DASHR

-283 STWNSKAD
+283 SAWNSKAG

-314 LKGPKGD
+314 LKGD
-321 KGDKGDTGAPGPQGA
+321 
-336 KGDTGATGAAGHSP
+336 
-350 AVSVSTDGYLTVDGV
+350 
-365 KQTARSLVGPQGA
+365 
-378 KGNTGDRGYTG
+378 
-389 AQGPQGATG
+389 
-398 AIGPKGDKGD
+398 KGDKGD
-408 KGAVFTPKVDSSG
+408 KGAVFTPVVDSSG

-440 GPKGDTGPQGLKGDT
+440 
-455 GIQGPK
+455 
-461 GDTGATGPKGSDA
+461 GPKGSDA

-498 KQLVENGYYQFHD
+498 KRLVENGYYRFHD

-524 DGYGVQTIYF
+524 DAYGVQTIYF
-534 PHSFADTSY
+534 PHSFVDTSY
-543 SVLTTADSAYQAYY
+543 SILTTADSSYQTYY
-557 VGRTICNKSASYF
+557 VGRTICNKSAGSF

>member
-26 DWLDSYVHKEESS
+26 DWLDSYVHKEESI

-68 RELKGDYETH
+68 IELKGDYETH
-78 RMTSDERFD
+78 RKTSDERFD

-142 DSLDGRADS
+142 DSLDGRADT
-151 LEMGI
+151 LELGI

-191 TAAPSLTYL
+191 TVAPSLTDL

-256 YAPATHTHTAAQVT
+256 YAPATHTHTAAQVNE
-270 GDASHR
+270 DASHR

-283 STWNSKAD
+283 SAWNSKAG

-314 LKGPKGD
+314 LKGD
-321 KGDKGDTGAPGPQGA
+321 
-336 KGDTGATGAAGHSP
+336 
-350 AVSVSTDGYLTVDGV
+350 
-365 KQTARSLVGPQGA
+365 
-378 KGNTGDRGYTG
+378 
-389 AQGPQGATG
+389 
-398 AIGPKGDKGD
+398 KGDKGD
-408 KGAVFTPKVDSSG
+408 KGAVFTPVVDSSG

-440 GPKGDTGPQGLKGDT
+440 
-455 GIQGPK
+455 
-461 GDTGATGPKGSDA
+461 GPKGSDA

-498 KQLVENGYYQFHD
+498 KRLVENGYYRFHD

-524 DGYGVQTIYF
+524 DAYGVQTIYF
-534 PHSFADTSY
+534 PHSFVDTSY
-543 SVLTTADSAYQAYY
+543 SILTTADSSYQTYY
-557 VGRTICNKSASYF
+557 VGRTICNKSAGSF

>member
-26 DWLDSYVHKEESS
+26 DWLDSYVHKEESI

-68 RELKGDYETH
+68 IELKGDYETH
-78 RMTSDERFD
+78 KKTSDERFD

-92 IEDLETEDE
+92 IEDLETENE

-142 DSLDGRADS
+142 DSLDGRADT
-151 LEMGI
+151 LELGI

-191 TAAPSLTYL
+191 TMAPSLTDL

-283 STWNSKAD
+283 SAWNSKAG

-314 LKGPKGD
+314 LKGD
-321 KGDKGDTGAPGPQGA
+321 
-336 KGDTGATGAAGHSP
+336 
-350 AVSVSTDGYLTVDGV
+350 
-365 KQTARSLVGPQGA
+365 
-378 KGNTGDRGYTG
+378 
-389 AQGPQGATG
+389 
-398 AIGPKGDKGD
+398 KGDKGD
-408 KGAVFTPKVDSSG
+408 KGAVFTPVVDSSG

-440 GPKGDTGPQGLKGDT
+440 
-455 GIQGPK
+455 
-461 GDTGATGPKGSDA
+461 GPKGSDA

-498 KQLVENGYYQFHD
+498 KRLVENGYYRFHD

-524 DGYGVQTIYF
+524 DAYGVQTIYF
-534 PHSFADTSY
+534 PHSFVDTSY
-543 SVLTTADSAYQAYY
+543 SILTTADSSYQTYY
-557 VGRTICNKSASYF
+557 VGRTICNKSAGSF